1 MTLTITKQEDEQ
13 RQMTM
18 SIEVADKRVLGE
30 MKKIARNLAKDMRVP
45 GFRPGKAPFRVVAKR
60 VGEDNLRAQA
70 IEDMLNEVIFE
81 AMEAEEVIPYA
92 RPTLKDMEMS
102 PTKIDIVVPL
112 EPVVTLG
119 DYRELRRELEYP
131 EVSDEAVEEEV
142 EEFIKRK
149 TTSEE
154 IEDRAS
160 AEGDLITVSGRGVF
174 ADAAEKADS
183 DEEEDDDDE
192 EDNDNED
199 DSVFFDEEDGMEFL
213 LDASKTFV
221 GIEFVSNLIGKSVGD
236 EVEFSTS
243 YADDYEVS
251 DLAGRQIDFSLE
263 VLELKNRI
271 VPELTDEL
279 VQEDNYDDID
289 DFKAKTRE
297 RLENAAKE
305 TFRGEVLDEW
315 VADLKK
321 DATLV
326 YPPGAV
332 DAELDDRLEGF
343 KQQISS
349 YGWNWEDYMEM
360 QGESEDAIKENW
372 REDAATNLENGL
384 VLREFISTEKLKI
397 DKDELDA
404 LVDERM
410 ESFGDIEES
419 MKESLREMFTQ
430 GESLQRM
437 SNELMVRHAFDRI
450 EAILSG
456 NAPDL
461 SELEDDEEEDE
472 SEEAAEGTDGDAAEV
487 ETEEA
492 SDSEESEAEAEE
504 SNEDSAE

>member
-1 MTLTITKQEDEQ
+1 MTLTITKQEDDQ

-18 SIEVADKRVLGE
+18 SIEVADKRVVGE

-60 VGEDNLRAQA
+60 VGEENLRAQA

-92 RPTLKDMEMS
+92 RPTLKEMEMS
-102 PTKIDIVVPL
+102 PAKIDIVVPL

-119 DYRELRRELEYP
+119 DYRELRRELEHP
-131 EVSDEAVEEEV
+131 EVSDEAVEEAV
-142 EEFIKRK
+142 EEFIERQTK
-149 TTSEE
+149 SEDV
-154 IEDRAS
+154 EDRAS
-160 AEGDLITVSGRGVF
+160 AEGDLIKVSGKGVF
-174 ADAAEKADS
+174 ADKAE
-183 DEEEDDDDE
+183 DEEEAE
-192 EDNDNED
+192 T
-199 DSVFFDEEDGMEFL
+199 FFEEEDGMEFL

-221 GIEFVSNLIGKSVGD
+221 GTDFVSNLIGKSVG
-236 EVEFSTS
+236 EELEFSIS

-251 DLAGRQIDFSLE
+251 DLAGRQIDFNLE

-279 VQEDNYDDID
+279 VKEENYEDVA

-297 RLENAAKE
+297 RLETAAKE

-315 VADLKK
+315 ISDLKK
-321 DATLV
+321 DSTLV

-349 YGWNWEDYMEM
+349 YGWQWEDYMNM

-372 REDAATNLENGL
+372 REDATTNLENGL
-384 VLREFISTEKLKI
+384 LLREFISIEKLKI
-397 DKDELDA
+397 DKDELNA

-410 ESFGDIEES
+410 ESFGDMDDNIKES
-419 MKESLREMFTQ
+419 MREVLMQ

-456 NAPDL
+456 SAPDL
-461 SELEDDEEEDE
+461 SELEEEDE
-472 SEEAAEGTDGDAAEV
+472 DESNDEAEDNDGDNAEVEAEEAGESEEAEAETEESSEEAAE
-487 ETEEA
+487 
-492 SDSEESEAEAEE
+492 
-504 SNEDSAE
+504 